1 MIHLYSKAILHPV
14 KALLAPTLKGV
25 SKKHAILFVAIA
37 SLFSMACASRSVD
50 PLTVAA
56 RGPSAVFFVE
66 NHGSDG
72 RGLERIIAEEIR
84 ARGFQVT
91 SGTSAHLPPSAN
103 FLVTY
108 IDRWNWDMRT
118 YLLEI
123 KIEVR
128 NVKTGSIVGSSRLY
142 QDSLAAMGKTHN
154 GIVRE
159 ATKLLFEPSP

>member
-1 MIHLYSKAILHPV
+1 
-14 KALLAPTLKGV
+14 
-25 SKKHAILFVAIA
+25 
-37 SLFSMACASRSVD
+37 
-50 PLTVAA
+50 
-56 RGPSAVFFVE
+56 
-66 NHGSDG
+66 
-72 RGLERIIAEEIR
+72 
-84 ARGFQVT
+84 
-91 SGTSAHLPPSAN
+91 
-103 FLVTY
+103 
-108 IDRWNWDMRT
+108 MRT

>member
-1 MIHLYSKAILHPV
+1 MR
-14 KALLAPTLKGV
+14 LLRLW
-25 SKKHAILFVAIA
+25 
-37 SLFSMACASRSVD
+37 
-50 PLTVAA
+50 A
-56 RGPSAVFFVE
+56 R
-66 NHGSDG
+66 
-72 RGLERIIAEEIR
+72 
-84 ARGFQVT
+84 
-91 SGTSAHLPPSAN
+91 
-103 FLVTY
+103 VTY

-128 NVKTGSIVGSSRLY
+128 DVKTGSIVGSSRLY